1 MPMPDAFIYD
11 HVRTPRGRGK
21 ADGALHEV
29 TALNLAA
36 QVLGAVKERNA
47 LDPALVDDVVMGC
60 VDPVGEAGGDI
71 ARAAALV
78 AGYGDGV
85 PGVQINRFCASGL
98 DAVNFAAA
106 EVMSGQ
112 HEMAIGGGVESM
124 SRVGIGA
131 SGGAWPVDPS
141 IAVKSYFMPQGV
153 SADLI
158 ATKYGFSRD
167 DVDAYAVESQRRA
180 AAAWQDGRFKRSV
193 MAVKDVNGLTILA
206 TDEHMRPDTNMQSLA
221 QLKPSFVQ
229 MGELGGFDAVAVQAH
244 PEIEFVN
251 HVHHAG
257 NSSGIVDGAA
267 AVLVGSRRAGR
278 RAGLTPRARVRAFA
292 NIGSEPAMM
301 LTGPID
307 VTRKVLKKAGMTL
320 ADIDL
325 IEINEAFASVVLRF
339 LQAFELDSAKVNVNG
354 GAIAM
359 GHPLGA
365 TGAMILGTAIDEL
378 ERTGK
383 STALV
388 TLCIGAGMGTAT
400 IIERV

>member
-1 MPMPDAFIYD
+1 MPDAFIYD

-29 TALNLAA
+29 TALNLATQA
-36 QVLGAVKERNA
+36 LAAVRERNK
-47 LDPALVDDVVMGC
+47 LDPALVDDVVLGC

-71 ARAAALV
+71 ARVAALT
-78 AGYGDGV
+78 AGYGNGV

-106 EVMSGQ
+106 EIMSGQ
-112 HEMAIGGGVESM
+112 HDMTIGGGVESM

-131 SGGAWPVDPS
+131 AGGAWSMDPA
-141 IAVKSYFMPQGV
+141 IALKSYFMPQGI

-167 DVDAYAVESQRRA
+167 DVDAYAVESQKRA
-180 AAAWQDGRFKRSV
+180 ATAWCEGRFARSV
-193 MAVKDVNGLTILA
+193 VSVKDVNGLAILA
-206 TDEHMRPDTNMQSLA
+206 KDEHMRPGTTMQSLA
-221 QLKPSFVQ
+221 QLNPSFVQ
-229 MGELGGFDAVAVQAH
+229 LGEMGGFDAVAVQAH
-244 PEIEFVN
+244 PELETIN

-267 AVLVGSRRAGR
+267 AVLIGSKQAGEN
-278 RAGLTPRARVRAFA
+278 AGLKPRMRIRAFA
-292 NIGSEPAMM
+292 NIGSEPAIM
-301 LTGPID
+301 LTGPVD
-307 VTRKVLKKAGMTL
+307 VTKKVLARAKMSL
-320 ADIDL
+320 DDIDL
-325 IEINEAFASVVLRF
+325 VEVNEAFASVVLRYC
-339 LQAFELDSAKVNVNG
+339 QAFDLDAAKVNVNG

-365 TGAMILGTAIDEL
+365 TGAMILGTVIDEL
-378 ERTGK
+378 ERRDL
-383 STALV
+383 SIALV

>member
-1 MPMPDAFIYD
+1 MADAFIYD

-36 QVLGAVKERNA
+36 QALGAIRSRN
-47 LDPALVDDVVMGC
+47 DIKPGQVDDVVMGC

-71 ARAAALV
+71 ARVAALT
-78 AGYGDGV
+78 AGYGNEV

-98 DAVNFAAA
+98 DAVNFASAQ
-106 EVMSGQ
+106 VMAGQ
-112 HEMAIGGGVESM
+112 HDMTIGGGVESM

-141 IAVKSYFMPQGV
+141 IAVPSYFMPQGI

-167 DVDAYAVESQRRA
+167 DVDAYAVESQKRTA
-180 AAAWQDGRFKRSV
+180 EAWNEGRFKNSV
-193 MAVKDVNGLTILA
+193 VPVKDPNGLTILA
-206 TDEHMRPDTNMQSLA
+206 KDEHMRPTTTMQSLA
-221 QLKPSFVQ
+221 QLQPSFVQ
-229 MGELGGFDAVAVQAH
+229 MGEMGGFDAVAVQAH
-244 PEIEFVN
+244 PEVEAIN

-267 AVLVGSRRAGR
+267 AVLIGNSRAGKK
-278 RAGLTPRARVRAFA
+278 AGLKPRARIRAFA
-292 NIGSEPAMM
+292 NIGSEPAIM
-301 LTGPID
+301 LTGPVD

-325 IEINEAFASVVLRF
+325 IEVNEAFASVVLRF
-339 LQAFELDSAKVNVNG
+339 MQAFDVDSGKINVNG

-365 TGAMILGTAIDEL
+365 TGAMILGTLVDEL
-378 ERTGK
+378 ERRNLSTG
-383 STALV
+383 LV

>member
-1 MPMPDAFIYD
+1 MADAFIYD
-11 HVRTPRGRGK
+11 AVRTPRGKGK
-21 ADGALHEV
+21 NDGSLHEV
-29 TALNLAA
+29 TALNLATQA
-36 QVLGAVKERNA
+36 LGAIKARSD
-47 LDPALVDDVVMGC
+47 LDTALVDDVVLGC

-71 ARAAALV
+71 ARAAALT
-78 AGYGDGV
+78 AGYGDQV

-98 DAVNFAAA
+98 DAINFAAA

-112 HEMAIGGGVESM
+112 HEMTIGGGVESM
-124 SRVGIGA
+124 SRVGMGA
-131 SGGAWPVDPS
+131 SGGAWPMDPA
-141 IAVKSYFMPQGV
+141 IAIPTYFLPQGI

-167 DVDAYAVESQRRA
+167 DVDAYAVESQKRA
-180 AAAWQDGRFKRSV
+180 TQAWDEGRFKNSV
-193 MAVKDVNGLTILA
+193 IPVKDVNGITILA
-206 TDEHMRPDTNMQSLA
+206 KDEHMRPTTTMQSLG
-221 QLKPSFVQ
+221 QLQPSFVQ
-229 MGELGGFDAVAVQAH
+229 MGEMYGFDAVAVQAH
-244 PEIEFVN
+244 PDVEVVK

-267 AVLVGSRRAGR
+267 AVLIGSKKAGK
-278 RAGLTPRARVRAFA
+278 ASGLKARARIRAFA
-292 NIGSEPAMM
+292 NIGSEPAIM

-307 VTRKVLKKAGMTL
+307 VTQKVLKRAGMTI

-325 IEINEAFASVVLRF
+325 FELNEAFASVVLRYM
-339 LQAFELDSAKVNVNG
+339 QALGVDHDKMNVNG

-365 TGAMILGTAIDEL
+365 TGAMIFGTVLDEL
-378 ERTGK
+378 ERRNL

>member
-1 MPMPDAFIYD
+1 MPEAFIYD

-21 ADGALHEV
+21 VDGALHEV

-36 QVLGAVKERNA
+36 QALGAIKSRNNLDTA
-47 LDPALVDDVVMGC
+47 LIDDVVMGV
-60 VDPVGEAGGDI
+60 VDPVGEAAADI
-71 ARAAALV
+71 ARTAALV
-78 AGYGDGV
+78 AGYGDSV

-106 EVMSGQ
+106 QIMSGQ
-112 HEMAIGGGVESM
+112 QAMAVGGGVESM
-124 SRVGIGA
+124 SRVGIGSA
-131 SGGAWPVDPS
+131 GGAWAVDPS
-141 IAVKSYFMPQGV
+141 IAVAHYFLPQGI

-167 DVDAYAVESQRRA
+167 DVDAYAVESQKRA
-180 AAAWQDGRFKRSV
+180 AAAWEEGRFDRSV

-206 TDEHMRPDTNMQSLA
+206 KDEHMRPGTTMQSLA
-221 QLKPSFVQ
+221 ALQPSFVQ
-229 MGELGGFDAVAVQAH
+229 MGELGGFDAVAIQAH
-244 PEIEFVN
+244 PEVECVN

-267 AVLVGSRRAGR
+267 AVLVGNKEVGQQ
-278 RAGLTPRARVRAFA
+278 AGLKPRARVRAFA
-292 NIGSEPAMM
+292 NIGSDPALM

-307 VTRKVLKKAGMTL
+307 VTKKVLKAAGMTL
-320 ADIDL
+320 GDIDL
-325 IEINEAFASVVLRF
+325 FEVNEAFASVVLRF
-339 LQAFELDSAKVNVNG
+339 LQAFNLDSGKVNVNG

-365 TGAMILGTAIDEL
+365 TGAMLLGTLVDEL
-378 ERTGK
+378 ERRKLSTG
-383 STALV
+383 LV

>member
-1 MPMPDAFIYD
+1 MTEAFIYD

-21 ADGALHEV
+21 VDGSLHEV
-29 TALNLAA
+29 TTLNLAT
-36 QVLGAVKERNA
+36 QVLKGIKERTK
-47 LDPALVDDVVMGC
+47 LDTAQVDDVVMGL
-60 VDPVGEAGGDI
+60 VDPVGEAGADI
-71 ARAAALV
+71 PRMAAIC
-78 AGYGDGV
+78 AGYGESV
-85 PGVQINRFCASGL
+85 PGIQINRFCASGL

-106 EVMSGQ
+106 KVMSGQ
-112 HEMAIGGGVESM
+112 SDLTVGGGVESM

-131 SGGAWPVDPS
+131 SGGAWPVDPM
-141 IAVKSYFMPQGV
+141 IALPSYFMPQGV

-167 DVDAYAVESQRRA
+167 DVDAYAVESQKRA
-180 AAAWQDGRFKRSV
+180 AEAWNDNRFKNSILP
-193 MAVKDVNGLTILA
+193 VKDVNGITILA
-206 TDEHMRPDTNMQSLA
+206 KDEHMRPTTTMQTLG
-221 QLKPSFVQ
+221 QLQPSFVQ
-229 MGELGGFDAVAVQAH
+229 MGEMGGFDAVAIQKH
-244 PEIEFVN
+244 PEIEAVN

-267 AVLVGSRRAGR
+267 AVLIGSAEAGKK
-278 RAGLTPRARVRAFA
+278 AGLKARAKIKAFA

-307 VTRKVLKKAGMTL
+307 VTNKLLKRTGMKL
-320 ADIDL
+320 SDIDL

-339 LQAFELDSAKVNVNG
+339 MQAMNVDDSKVNVNG
-354 GAIAM
+354 GAIAL

-365 TGAMILGTAIDEL
+365 TGAMLIGTALDEM
-378 ERTGK
+378 ERRDLK
-383 STALV
+383 TALI

>member
-1 MPMPDAFIYD
+1 MPDAFIYD

-21 ADGALHEV
+21 ADGSLHEV
-29 TALNLAA
+29 TALELATQA
-36 QVLGAVKERNA
+36 LTALKARSN
-47 LDPALVDDVVMGC
+47 LDPALIDDVILGC

-71 ARAAALV
+71 ARAAAIN
-78 AGYGDGV
+78 AGYGNGV

-106 EVMSGQ
+106 QVMSGQ
-112 HEMAIGGGVESM
+112 HDMTVGGGIESM

-131 SGGAWPVDPS
+131 SGGAWPVDPA
-141 IAVKSYFMPQGV
+141 IALKSYFMPQGI

-158 ATKYGFSRD
+158 ATKYGFSRAQCD
-167 DVDAYAVESQRRA
+167 EYAVQSQQRA
-180 AAAWQDGRFKRSV
+180 AKAWDEGRFGASV
-193 MAVKDVNGLTILA
+193 IPVKDVNGLTILA
-206 TDEHMRPDTNMQSLA
+206 RDEHMRPDTNMQSLA
-221 QLKPSFVQ
+221 QLKASFVQ

-244 PEIEFVN
+244 PEIEFVE

-267 AVLVGSRRAGR
+267 AVLIGSREAGS
-278 RAGLTPRARVRAFA
+278 AAKLKPRARIKAFA
-292 NIGSEPAMM
+292 NIGSEPALM
-301 LTGPID
+301 LTGPVD
-307 VTRKVLKKAGMTL
+307 VTEKVLKRAKMDL
-320 ADIDL
+320 KDIDL
-325 IEINEAFASVVLRF
+325 IEVNEAFAAVVLRY
-339 LQAFELDSAKVNVNG
+339 LQAFRLDPGKVNVNG

-365 TGAMILGTAIDEL
+365 TGAMILGTVIDEL
-378 ERTGK
+378 ERRDLK
-383 STALV
+383 TALV

>member
-1 MPMPDAFIYD
+1 MPDAFIYD

-36 QVLGAVKERNA
+36 QVLGAVRDRNQ
-47 LDPALVDDVVMGC
+47 LDTGLVDDVVLGC

-78 AGYGDGV
+78 AGYGDSV

-98 DAVNFAAA
+98 DAINFAAA
-106 EVMSGQ
+106 EIMSGQ
-112 HEMAIGGGVESM
+112 HEMTVGGGVESM

-131 SGGAWPVDPS
+131 SGGAWAIDPS
-141 IAVKSYFMPQGV
+141 IAVKTYFLPQGI

-158 ATKYGFSRD
+158 ATRYGFSRD
-167 DVDAYAVESQRRA
+167 DVDAYAVESQKRA
-180 AAAWQDGRFKRSV
+180 AMAWNEGRFKQSV
-193 MAVKDVNGLTILA
+193 MPVKDVNGLTILA
-206 TDEHMRPDTNMQSLA
+206 KDEHMRPSTTMQSLA
-221 QLKPSFVQ
+221 QLQPSFVQ
-229 MGELGGFDAVAVQAH
+229 MGEMYGFDAVAVQSH
-244 PEIEFVN
+244 PEVEKVE

-267 AVLVGSRRAGR
+267 AVLIGSKKAGR
-278 RAGLTPRARVRAFA
+278 RAGLKARARVKAFA
-292 NIGSEPAMM
+292 NIGSEPSIM

-320 ADIDL
+320 NDIDL
-325 IEINEAFASVVLRF
+325 VELNEAFASVVLRYM
-339 LQAFELDSAKVNVNG
+339 QAFDLDHAKMNVNG

-365 TGAMILGTAIDEL
+365 TGAMILGTVLDEL
-378 ERTGK
+378 ERRDL
-383 STALV
+383 STALI

>member
-1 MPMPDAFIYD
+1 MSDAFIYD

-29 TALNLAA
+29 TALNLATQA
-36 QVLGAVKERNA
+36 LAAIRTRNE
-47 LDPALVDDVVMGC
+47 LDPLLVDDVVMGC

-71 ARAAALV
+71 ARVAAICAD
-78 AGYGDGV
+78 YGDEV

-106 EVMSGQ
+106 EIMSGQ
-112 HEMAIGGGVESM
+112 HDMTVGGGVESM

-131 SGGAWPVDPS
+131 SGGAWPVDPE
-141 IAVKSYFMPQGV
+141 IAIRSYFLPQGI

-167 DVDAYAVESQRRA
+167 DVDGYAVESQKRA
-180 AAAWQDGRFKRSV
+180 AKAWDEGRFKNSV
-193 MAVKDVNGLTILA
+193 IPIKDVNGITLLA
-206 TDEHMRPDTNMQSLA
+206 KDEHMRPSTTMQTLA
-221 QLKPSFVQ
+221 QLQPSFVQ
-229 MGELGGFDAVAVQAH
+229 MGELAGFDAVAVQKH
-244 PEIEFVN
+244 PEVEAVN
-251 HVHHAG
+251 HVHTPG

-267 AVLVGSRRAGR
+267 AVLIGNKKAGKA
-278 RAGLTPRARVRAFA
+278 AGLKPRARIKAFA
-292 NIGSEPAMM
+292 NIGSEPGIM
-301 LTGPID
+301 LTGPIP
-307 VTRKVLKKAGMTL
+307 VTEKVLKKAGMTL
-320 ADIDL
+320 NDIDL
-325 IEINEAFASVVLRF
+325 FELNEAFASVVLRYM
-339 LQAFELDSAKVNVNG
+339 QAFDIPHGKINVNG

-365 TGAMILGTAIDEL
+365 TGAMILGTVLDEL
-378 ERTGK
+378 ERRDL

-388 TLCIGAGMGTAT
+388 TLCIGIGMGTAT

>member
-1 MPMPDAFIYD
+1 MAEAFIYD

-21 ADGALHEV
+21 KDGSLHEV
-29 TALNLAA
+29 TAVNLAA
-36 QVLGAVKERNA
+36 QALGAIRERNG
-47 LDPALVDDVVMGC
+47 LDPNLIDDVVLGC

-71 ARAAALV
+71 ARIAALA
-78 AGYGDGV
+78 AGYGNNV

-112 HEMAIGGGVESM
+112 HQMTIGGGIESM

-141 IAVKSYFMPQGV
+141 VAVETYFMPQGI

-167 DVDAYAVESQRRA
+167 DVDAYAVQSQKRA
-180 AAAWQDGRFKRSV
+180 AEAWDAGRFSKSV
-193 MAVKDVNGLTILA
+193 VPVKDINGLTILA
-206 TDEHMRPDTNMQSLA
+206 KDEHMRPTTTMQSLA
-221 QLKPSFVQ
+221 SLNPAFVQ
-229 MGELGGFDAVAVQAH
+229 MGEMGGFDAVATQAH

-257 NSSGIVDGAA
+257 NSSGIVDGAG
-267 AVLVGSRRAGR
+267 AVLIGSEAGGRA
-278 RAGLTPRARVRAFA
+278 AGLKPRARIRAFA
-292 NIGSEPAMM
+292 NIGSEPAIM
-301 LTGPID
+301 LTGPEF
-307 VTRKVLKKAGMTL
+307 VTRKLLKNAGMTIG
-320 ADIDL
+320 DIDL
-325 IEINEAFASVVLRF
+325 WEINEAFASVVLRF
-339 LQAFELDSAKVNVNG
+339 QQALELDPAKVNVNG

-365 TGAMILGTAIDEL
+365 TGAMILGTVLDEL
-378 ERTGK
+378 ERRNL

>member
-1 MPMPDAFIYD
+1 MPNAFIYD

-29 TALNLAA
+29 TALNLAVQSLA
-36 QVLGAVKERNA
+36 AIKARNG
-47 LDPALVDDVVMGC
+47 LDTGMVDDVVLGC

-71 ARAAALV
+71 ARMAAIV
-78 AGYGDGV
+78 ADYGNEV

-106 EVMSGQ
+106 QIMSGQ
-112 HEMAIGGGVESM
+112 HDMAVGGGVESM
-124 SRVGIGA
+124 SRVGLGA
-131 SGGAWPVDPS
+131 SGGAWPADPS
-141 IAVKSYFMPQGV
+141 IALKSYFMPQGI

-158 ATKYGFSRD
+158 ATKYGFSRAQCD
-167 DVDAYAVESQRRA
+167 EYAVESQRRTA
-180 AAAWQDGRFKRSV
+180 GAWQEGRFARSV
-193 MAVKDVNGLTILA
+193 VPVTDPNGLTILA
-206 TDEHMRPDTNMQSLA
+206 KDEHPRPDTNMQSLA

-244 PEIEFVN
+244 PEVEFVE

-267 AVLVGSRRAGR
+267 AVLVGSREAGR
-278 RAGLTPRARVRAFA
+278 AANLKPRAKVRAFA
-292 NIGSEPAMM
+292 NIGSDPALM

-307 VTRKVLKKAGMTL
+307 VTEKVLKRAKMKL
-320 ADIDL
+320 KDIDL
-325 IEINEAFASVVLRF
+325 IEVNEAFAAVVLRY
-339 LQAFELDSAKVNVNG
+339 LQAFRLDPDKVNVNG

-365 TGAMILGTAIDEL
+365 TGAMILGTLIDEMERRDL
-378 ERTGK
+378 ETG
-383 STALV
+383 LV

>member
-1 MPMPDAFIYD
+1 MPDAFIYD

-29 TALNLAA
+29 TALNLATQA
-36 QVLGAVKERNA
+36 LAAVRERNK
-47 LDPALVDDVVMGC
+47 LDPALVDDVVLGC

-71 ARAAALV
+71 ARVAALT
-78 AGYGDGV
+78 AGYGNGV

-106 EVMSGQ
+106 EIMSGQ
-112 HEMAIGGGVESM
+112 HDMTIGGGVESM

-131 SGGAWPVDPS
+131 AGGAWSMDPA
-141 IAVKSYFMPQGV
+141 IALKSYFMPQGI

-167 DVDAYAVESQRRA
+167 DVDAYAVESQKRA
-180 AAAWQDGRFKRSV
+180 ATAWCEGRFARSV
-193 MAVKDVNGLTILA
+193 VSVKDVNGLTILA
-206 TDEHMRPDTNMQSLA
+206 KDEHMRPGTTMQSLA
-221 QLKPSFVQ
+221 QLNPSFVQ
-229 MGELGGFDAVAVQAH
+229 LGEMGGFDAVAVQAH
-244 PEIEFVN
+244 PELETIN

-267 AVLVGSRRAGR
+267 AVLIGSKQAGES
-278 RAGLTPRARVRAFA
+278 AGLKPRMRIRAFA
-292 NIGSEPAMM
+292 NIGSEPAIM
-301 LTGPID
+301 LTGPVD
-307 VTRKVLKKAGMTL
+307 VTKKVLAKAKMSL
-320 ADIDL
+320 DDIDL
-325 IEINEAFASVVLRF
+325 VEVNEAFASVVLRYC
-339 LQAFELDSAKVNVNG
+339 QAFDLDAAKVNVNG

-365 TGAMILGTAIDEL
+365 TGAMILGTVIDEL
-378 ERTGK
+378 ERRDL
-383 STALV
+383 SIALV

>member
-1 MPMPDAFIYD
+1 MPDAFIYD
-11 HVRTPRGRGK
+11 AVRTPRGRGK
-21 ADGALHEV
+21 ADGSLHEV

-36 QVLGAVKERNA
+36 QTLAAVKDRNK
-47 LDPALVDDVVMGC
+47 LDPALVDDVVLGC

-78 AGYGDGV
+78 AGFGDEV

-106 EVMSGQ
+106 QVMSGQ
-112 HEMAIGGGVESM
+112 HEMTIGGGVESM

-141 IAVKSYFMPQGV
+141 IAVTTYFLPQGI

-167 DVDAYAVESQRRA
+167 DVDAYAVESQKRA
-180 AAAWQDGRFKRSV
+180 AKAWDEGRFKNSV
-193 MAVKDVNGLTILA
+193 VPVKDTNGLTILA
-206 TDEHMRPDTNMQSLA
+206 KDEHMRPATTMQTLA
-221 QLKPSFVQ
+221 ALQPSFVQ
-229 MGELGGFDAVAVQAH
+229 MGDMAGFDAVAVQRY
-244 PEIEFVN
+244 PEVEAVN
-251 HVHHAG
+251 HVHTPG

-267 AVLVGSRRAGR
+267 VVLIGSKAAGKA
-278 RAGLTPRARVRAFA
+278 AGLKPRARIRQFA
-292 NIGSEPAMM
+292 NIGSEPSIM
-301 LTGPID
+301 LTGPIP
-307 VTRKVLKKAGMTL
+307 VSEKVLKKAGMTKR
-320 ADIDL
+320 DIDL
-325 IEINEAFASVVLRF
+325 WELNEAFASVVLRYM
-339 LQAFELDSAKVNVNG
+339 QAMNISHDKMNVNG

-365 TGAMILGTAIDEL
+365 TGAMILGTVLDEL
-378 ERTGK
+378 ERRDK
-383 STALV
+383 ETALV
-388 TLCIGAGMGTAT
+388 TLCIGVGMGTAT